1 MKKKRVILFPYGD
14 EIRLQFRKMKLT
26 AILLF
31 IVCVTFGNSF
41 SQVKLT
47 VRFEKTDIRDVMQTI
62 EEKTNYIFLYKDEI
76 FDFSQKVTADFTE
89 AKFEDVLKTF
99 CDQTNVA
106 YEVRDRQIILKE
118 RAAIALE
125 ELPQQQ
131 TKELSGI
138 ISDIKGIPLPGVS
151 VVIKGTTIATITDLN
166 GKYSLSNVP
175 SEATLRFSFIGMN
188 AQEFLVG
195 EQTSINVVLEE
206 QTIGIS
212 EIVAVGYGT
221 RKKESLTGAITQIK
235 GSEILTTKSTN
246 LVSSLQGKV
255 SGLQIRQ
262 QTGEPG
268 KFTSMMSIRGFGT
281 PLIVI
286 DGVARDGVSDFERL
300 NQEDIE
306 SISVLK
312 DASAAIYGINA
323 DNGVIIVTTKKGA
336 KGDAQVSYSG
346 YFGLTSPTILQK
358 TVDAYTSMLLRNE
371 IDVNSGS
378 PKTFSDPV
386 LLEKYRLGTEEGYQ
400 DYNWVDNMLKSTT
413 SQQQHN
419 LSIKGGS
426 DKVNY
431 YTSLGFV
438 VNNGILESDIEK
450 YQKFNF
456 RTNLSVNVSK
466 DLVASINFAGRVD
479 KNKGPQGSFFWLL
492 KPIMS
497 ADRRFG
503 PTTIG
508 NPNHVTLIPAIAGN
522 PYALMT
528 ESISGYDKW
537 EENQYQTSIDL
548 TYTAPFM
555 KGLKFKVLGAYDTNV
570 RNASNLLKTYNQY
583 DYYTDSPTTPTAK
596 PTYWNDNTLFSRK
609 DFQAQILYD
618 NTLGEAH
625 YLGATLVYEAKSTNQ
640 NYLRGQR
647 QWDEL
652 YTNDIL
658 DQADLTNLS
667 NAGYRTETAFMSLLG
682 RFNYAYKSKYLVE
695 FAFRED
701 GSYRYAPTSRWG
713 FFPSISGGW
722 RISEESFIKDN
733 LSFISNL
740 KLRGSYGQIGADPEN
755 SPPFQYVG
763 GYSTGTID
771 QGYVFNN
778 GVLTKA
784 MIPQGVINDNL
795 TWIKTKTADVGI
807 DLDFWNGKLG
817 ITADLFQKDR
827 TGLLGYR
834 NVSVPNMF
842 GGTFPQENL
851 NSDRVKGYD
860 FLISHRNKIGKFSY
874 GVSANLTYARTQK
887 VYTERKPYG
896 SSWEKWHDMNADGRI
911 QGAYWGF
918 NYDGVYTDLEQYQ
931 TAPLVNGYWS
941 PEAGNSRN
949 LPGSLKITDS
959 NGDGTINSSDMVPN
973 LWTGRNNPPL
983 QYGLS
988 LNAAWKG
995 IDFNA
1000 LLQGAALFTVT
1011 YANSD
1016 MWGYGTH
1023 AQITDKFLDR
1033 WHAEDP
1039 DADPFDPATVWIPGY
1054 YPALKLGPKAGTNDE
1069 LDTDQ
1074 SEMNAT
1080 YLRIKSLEVGYTLTK
1095 QLSKML
1101 HVDNIR
1107 VYVNAYNLVT
1117 FANKQVKMFDPERF
1131 EGEYNADLTYPL
1143 MKSYNFGLNINF

>member
-1 MKKKRVILFPYGD
+1 MFNLYNCKFMKKKWFNAEGPYRSLFKWLRVL
-14 EIRLQFRKMKLT
+14 
-26 AILLF
+26 
-31 IVCVTFGNSF
+31 
-41 SQVKLT
+41 KLT
-47 VRFEKTDIRDVMQTI
+47 VF
-62 EEKTNYIFLYKDEI
+62 FLLAELIQVSASNSVQQSPPDTPKAKE
-76 FDFSQKVTADFTE
+76 TE
-89 AKFEDVLKTF
+89 SSGQV
-99 CDQTNVA
+99 
-106 YEVRDRQIILKE
+106 
-118 RAAIALE
+118 
-125 ELPQQQ
+125 QQQ
-131 TKELSGI
+131 QLKELSGI
-138 ISDIKGIPLPGVS
+138 VTDTNGLPLPGVS
-151 VVIKGTTIATITDLN
+151 VVIKGSLTATVTDVN
-166 GKYSLSNVP
+166 GKYILTNVP
-175 SEATLRFSFIGMN
+175 ADAIVKFSFIGML
-188 AQEFLVG
+188 AQEVVPG
-195 EQTSINVVLEE
+195 DQTSINVVLEE
-206 QTIGIS
+206 QTNVMTEVI
-212 EIVAVGYGT
+212 AVGYGT

-235 GSEILTTKSTN
+235 GSDILTTKSTN
-246 LVSSLQGKV
+246 LVSSIQGKV
-255 SGLQIRQ
+255 SGLHIRQ

-323 DNGVIIVTTKKGA
+323 DNGVIIVTTKKGT
-336 KGDAQVSYSG
+336 KGAAQVSYNG
-346 YFGLTSPTILQK
+346 YFGLTSPTIMQK

-371 IDVNSGS
+371 INLNS
-378 PKTFSDPV
+378 KTPPMFSDE
-386 LLEKYRLGTEEGYQ
+386 LLEKYRLGTEPGYQ

-426 DKVNY
+426 DKVSY
-431 YTSLGFV
+431 YSSLGFV

-450 YQKFNF
+450 YQKVNF
-456 RTNLSVNVSK
+456 RTNLSVDVSK
-466 DLVASINFAGRVD
+466 DLVANINFAGRVD
-479 KNKGPQGSFFWLL
+479 KNKGPQGTFFWLL
-492 KPIMS
+492 KPINT

-508 NPNHVTLIPAIAGN
+508 YPNHITRIPQIGVN

-528 ESISGYDKW
+528 EGISGYDKW

-548 TYTAPFM
+548 TYSAPFM
-555 KGLKFKVLGAYDTNV
+555 KGLKFKVLGAYDSNV
-570 RNASNLLKTYNQY
+570 RNASNLLKTYYQY
-583 DYYTDSPTTPTAK
+583 DYYTDSPTPPAGK
-596 PTYWNDNTLFSRK
+596 PVYWNDNTLFSRK

-618 NTLGEAH
+618 NTFAEKH
-625 YLGATLVYEAKSTNQ
+625 YVGVNLVYEAKSTIQ

-658 DQADLTNLS
+658 DQGDLTNLS
-667 NAGYRTETAFMSLLG
+667 NNGNRVETAFMSFLG

-733 LSFISNL
+733 LSFITNL

-763 GYSTGTID
+763 GYTTGTID

-778 GVLTKA
+778 GTLTKA

-795 TWIKTKTADVGI
+795 TWIETTTADIGI

-817 ITADLFQKDR
+817 LTADLFQKDR

-834 NVSVPNMF
+834 NVSVPNTF

-860 FLISHRNKIGKFSY
+860 FLVSHRNKIGNWSY
-874 GVSANLTYARTQK
+874 GISANVTYARTEK
-887 VYTERKPYG
+887 VYTEKKPYG
-896 SSWEKWHDMNADGRI
+896 NSWEKWHDMTANGRL
-911 QGAYWGF
+911 QGAMWGYD
-918 NYDGVYTDLEQYQ
+918 YDGVYTDIEQYQ
-931 TAPLVNGYWS
+931 TAPLVNGYWA
-941 PEAGNSRN
+941 PEAGNSMN
-949 LPGSLKITDS
+949 LPGSLRIVDS
-959 NGDGTINSSDMVPN
+959 NGDGTINAEDMVPT
-973 LWTGRNNPPL
+973 LWAGRNIPPL
-983 QYGLS
+983 QYGMS
-988 LNAAWKG
+988 FNAAWKG
-995 IDFNA
+995 IDFNM
-1000 LLQGAALFTVT
+1000 LLQGAALFTIT

-1033 WHAEDP
+1033 WHTEDP
-1039 DADPFDPATVWIPGY
+1039 NADPFDPATKWIPGF
-1054 YPALKLGPKAGTNDE
+1054 YPALKLGPKAGTTDE
-1069 LDTDQ
+1069 FDTDM
-1074 SEMNAT
+1074 SEMNAN
-1080 YLRIKSLEVGYTLTK
+1080 YLRIKSLEVGYTLPKGVCKT
-1095 QLSKML
+1095 L
-1101 HVDNIR
+1101 HIDNIR

-1117 FANKQVKMFDPERF
+1117 FADKQVKMFDPERY
-1131 EGEYNADLTYPL
+1131 EGEYDADLTYPL
-1143 MKSYNFGLNINF
+1143 MKSYNFGMNINF